1 MTELAYAGAE
11 LEFFARAHNWKAYF
25 AAEVRPFLR
34 GAVLEVG
41 AGIGATTR
49 AFAECPARSWLCL
62 EPDPELAQRLASELE
77 AEGARYAVFAG
88 HSSELPLDA
97 RFDAVLYMDVL
108 EHIERDADEL
118 EHVSKLLAPS
128 GHLVVL
134 APAHAYLMSE
144 FDRAIGHYRRYDA
157 ASLTALTPAGFEL
170 VRLRYLDSC
179 GMLASLANRWLLR
192 LRLPTYEQI
201 AFWDRRIVPL
211 SRRLDPW
218 LAHRLGK
225 SILAVWRKS

>member
-1 MTELAYAGAE
+1 MTELAYRGEE

-25 AAEVRPFLR
+25 AAEIRPFLR

-41 AGIGATTR
+41 AGLGATTR
-49 AFAECPARSWLCL
+49 ALADCPARSWLCL
-62 EPDPELAQRLASELE
+62 EPDPQLAARLTRELASDYERYTVLAGSIDDVPRS
-77 AEGARYAVFAG
+77 AM
-88 HSSELPLDA
+88 
-97 RFDAVLYMDVL
+97 FDAILYVDVL

-118 EHVSKLLAPS
+118 VRASQRLSAL

-134 APAHAYLMSE
+134 SPAHAFLMSD

-157 ASLTALTPAGFEL
+157 NGLVALTPPEL
-170 VRLRYLDSC
+170 ELLHLRYLDSC

-192 LRLPTYEQI
+192 QGLPTHAQI
-201 AFWDRRIVPL
+201 AFWDRRIVPV
-211 SRRLDPW
+211 SRRIDPW

-225 SILAVWRKS
+225 SILAVWRRA